1 MLVHH
6 TRSSCIIVLRMHSLT
21 VAVKAE
27 GTCTIAKVGALVEL
41 RKCSKYAP
49 AREFADQLCEHIYAT
64 KPTKLGSRQKA
75 LELQKL
81 KTNFRDGLS
90 PRVRVPHN
98 ELLSQTFIFDP
109 TINIAEAAR
118 RSFVEVLDFVLFE

>member
-1 MLVHH
+1 MV
-6 TRSSCIIVLRMHSLT
+6 T
-21 VAVKAE
+21 VKAE